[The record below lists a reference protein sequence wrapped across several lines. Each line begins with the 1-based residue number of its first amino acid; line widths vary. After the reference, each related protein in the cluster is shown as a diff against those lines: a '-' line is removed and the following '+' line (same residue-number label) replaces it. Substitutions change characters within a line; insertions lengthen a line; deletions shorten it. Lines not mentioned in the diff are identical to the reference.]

1 MVEFICEP
9 DKVHLPVNPS
19 SIKLRYSNVWLDLG
33 LKPDLAYHA
42 RAKGS
47 KRVFSADRLKLYI
60 GDGVVEIVIKLELCL
75 LDPATTN
82 PLIDVE
88 KAKYRAGFAQLILNS
103 ETGKHSLRIP
113 VILERSMKTQES
125 RKVES
130 KNRFHSALPGEH
142 LVSNMQHLFFHTNLT
157 SSPMLHLHHH
167 HQVTEEEQT
176 SRLLLQAVLIL
187 LISLILLLD
196 PLVKIRIKLDGI
208 IPNGTINTTLTSQ
221 TSQLTISMLLPCLT
235 LVLRIRWVLNS
246 ETRWSRSELSI
257 SGNSSVGS
265 SSLIP
270 DIILLSWKRQMSL
283 AT

>member
-1 MVEFICEP
+1 
-9 DKVHLPVNPS
+9 
-19 SIKLRYSNVWLDLG
+19 
-33 LKPDLAYHA
+33 
-42 RAKGS
+42 
-47 KRVFSADRLKLYI
+47 
-60 GDGVVEIVIKLELCL
+60 
-75 LDPATTN
+75 
-82 PLIDVE
+82 
-88 KAKYRAGFAQLILNS
+88 
-103 ETGKHSLRIP
+103 
-113 VILERSMKTQES
+113 MKTQES

-157 SSPMLHLHHH
+157 RLPMLHLHHH
-167 HQVTEEEQT
+167 HYHQVPREEKT
-176 SRLLLQAVLIL
+176 SRLLPQAVLIL

-196 PLVKIRIKLDGI
+196 PLVERRIKLDGM

-221 TSQLTISMLLPCLT
+221 TSQLPISMLLPCLT

-270 DIILLSWKRQMSL
+270 DIILLSWKRRMSL